1 MTPERF
7 QKLQRVLTA
16 RQPDLTVLM
25 ENVHKSHNIAAVMRT
40 CDAVGIFQAHAVSAE
55 GEIPR
60 HHMVSGGTRR
70 YVRLNLHDEI
80 STACHEFRESGHQIL
95 AAHLSDGAVDY
106 REIDYTRPTALLLG
120 SELWG
125 VSSVAADEADHHV
138 MIPMAG
144 MVASLNVSVAAAILL
159 YEARKQREEAGLYE
173 VSRLPPEVF
182 RETLFE
188 WAHPRIAKRCR
199 EQQLPYP
206 ALTDDGDLAENPFSP

>member
-40 CDAVGIFQAHAVSAE
+40 CDAVGTFEAHAVSAQA
-55 GEIPR
+55 EIPR

-70 YVRLNLHDEI
+70 YVRLKLHDDI
-80 STACHEFRESGHQIL
+80 SAACHELRTGGHQIL
-95 AAHLSDGAVDY
+95 AAHLSDKAIDY
-106 REIDYTRPTALLLG
+106 RELDYTQPTALLLG

-125 VSSVAADEADHHV
+125 VSGIAAEQADDHV
-138 MIPMAG
+138 MIPMSG
-144 MVASLNVSVAAAILL
+144 MVTSLNVSVAAAILL
-159 YEARKQREEAGLYE
+159 YEARRQREEAGLYE
-173 VSRLPPEVF
+173 VSRLPEHVF
-182 RETLFE
+182 DKTLFE
-188 WAHPRIAKRCR
+188 WAHPQIAMRCR

-206 ALTDDGDLAENPFSP
+206 SLTEDGDLAENPFAG

>member
-1 MTPERF
+1 
-7 QKLQRVLTA
+7 
-16 RQPDLTVLM
+16 M

-40 CDAVGIFQAHAVSAE
+40 CDAVGIFQAHAVSVE

-70 YVRLNLHDEI
+70 YVRLKLHEDI
-80 STACHEFRESGHQIL
+80 SATCQELRESGHQTL

-106 REIDYTRPTALLLG
+106 RDIDYTRPTALLLG

-138 MIPMAG
+138 MIPMTG

-159 YEARKQREEAGLYE
+159 YEARRQREAAGLYE
-173 VSRLPPEVF
+173 VSRLAPEVF

-188 WAHPRIAKRCR
+188 WAHPHIAKRCR

-206 ALTDDGDLAENPFSP
+206 TLTDEGDLAENPFTA